1 MTRIYT
7 DNFFFFCL
15 FLLHKVAAVGY
26 QGVIGEASP
35 EPKISGRRPEPTFR
49 WLGAKKLRPKAVPA
63 KLGAKN
69 YGRRPEPKLQT
80 KVWHYVHKRNIK
92 QK

>member
-1 MTRIYT
+1 MTSIT
-7 DNFFFFCL
+7 
-15 FLLHKVAAVGY
+15 AAVGY